1 MLESS
6 KLKQLLRKRLNG
18 KDAEGDATQAVNN
31 RADSDG
37 SANDPAAVGY
47 DYEPPGSLA
56 QQDTSVSK
64 LIIPAVRVDPWSIFW
79 LILVSI
85 TGGIGMLSYILLT
98 AVPPP
103 ADCEKLSILSTD
115 SQRLS
120 CAKIWAETDKKD
132 QVLSALSVVKG
143 WDKDSPLYS
152 NGKILSDDW
161 SWQLIKITKKELIAD
176 GDLKKAINNFKA
188 IPTYSTAYSDA
199 QATSARWQ
207 EQWQQ
212 GNDID
217 AKVQQFIQAGEWTK
231 GSDMLNTLKSVPHP
245 YWNATRF
252 NQMSSQFVLE
262 KEGWEHFQDAEIVAY
277 GGTVENNEKE
287 NKENKAAGRPP
298 KKVTRP
304 KVTSKK
310 DAVFYVIDPNT
321 LTRAIELAAKV
332 PPKTYLKAKAASLQ
346 ELWGKTIIAVASEKL
361 RVQKYDEAIAIAKRV
376 PKGLA
381 IHTEAQKLIAD
392 STSAQRG
399 SGAIDQ
405 KPGEQ
410 KPGEVLDNYML
421 LTRAQQAGAPGSIAS
436 MQNAV
441 ALASNIPSGQP
452 LWAESQ
458 EFIRFWNQHIQLLN
472 EQPTIDSARAA
483 AKRGDLARA
492 IATGSKLPQDGI
504 AYRNLQGELQQW
516 QQTLTMLTIQR
527 DKRVLKTAT
536 SLHSS
541 GRIAPAI
548 AMATR
553 IPNDSPVYEEAQ
565 NIAKRWQ
572 EDLPTVPKKP

>member
-6 KLKQLLRKRLNG
+6 KLKQLLRKRLTG
-18 KDAEGDATQAVNN
+18 KDSEGDATQAVND
-31 RADSDG
+31 RADSNG
-37 SANDPAAVGY
+37 STNDPAAIGY

-85 TGGIGMLSYILLT
+85 TGGIGILSYILLT
-98 AVPPP
+98 AVPPAP
-103 ADCEKLSILSTD
+103 DCEKLSILSTD

-120 CAKIWAETDKKD
+120 CAKLWAETDKKD
-132 QVLSALSVVKG
+132 QVLAALSVVKG
-143 WDKDSPLYS
+143 WDQDSPLYS
-152 NGKILSDDW
+152 NGKTLSNDW
-161 SWQLIKITKKELIAD
+161 SWQLIKITKKDLVAD
-176 GDLKKAINNFKA
+176 GDLKKATSNFKA
-188 IPTYSTAYSDA
+188 IPSYSAAYPDA
-199 QATSARWQ
+199 QATLEKWQ

-212 GNDID
+212 GSDID

-231 GSDMLNTLKSVPHP
+231 GADMLNTLKSVPHP
-245 YWNATRF
+245 YWNNTRF

-287 NKENKAAGRPP
+287 NKENQAAGRPP

-304 KVTSKK
+304 KVTTNK
-310 DAVFYVIDPNT
+310 DAVFYVIDPT
-321 LTRAIELAAKV
+321 VLTRAIELAAKV
-332 PPKTYLKAKAASLQ
+332 PPKTYLKEKATSLQ
-346 ELWGKTIIAVASEKL
+346 ELWSKTIIAVASEKL
-361 RVQKYDEAIAIAKRV
+361 RVQKYDEAITIAKRV

-381 IHTEAQKLIAD
+381 IHPEAQKLIAD
-392 STSAQRG
+392 ATSGQNG
-399 SGAIDQ
+399 SQPNGQ
-405 KPGEQ
+405 KNGEQ

-436 MQNAV
+436 MQSAV
-441 ALASNIPSGQP
+441 ALASNIPQGQP
-452 LWAESQ
+452 LWEESQ
-458 EFIRFWNQHIQLLN
+458 EFIKFWNQHIQLLN
-472 EQPTIDSARAA
+472 EQPTVDSAHAF

-492 IATGSKLPQDGI
+492 IAIGSKLPQDGI
-504 AYRNLQGELQQW
+504 AYRNLKGELQQW

-527 DKRVLKTAT
+527 DKRVLATAT

-553 IPNDSPVYEEAQ
+553 IPSDSPVYEEAQ

-572 EDLPTVPKKP
+572 QDLPAKP